1 MKNKLHWNY
10 VLRHCLS
17 TLLLA
22 PSVAQGLLYLIREN
36 AYQVVGLVEVYPIT
50 LLVSVV
56 FSFPTYLIYGV
67 ADYYLKK
74 RSVPNKTIKWILNS
88 IALVGIILTFSFLF
102 RLPQVEIMIGY
113 ALTSL
118 FFGVI
123 YRLK

>member
-1 MKNKLHWNY
+1 MKNKLHWSY
-10 VLRHCLS
+10 LLRHCLS

-22 PSVAQGLLYLIREN
+22 PSVVQGLLYLTREN
-36 AYQVVGLVEVYPIT
+36 AHQVVGLVEVYPIT
-50 LLVSVV
+50 LLVSIV
-56 FSFPTYLIYGV
+56 FSFPTYLVYGV

-74 RSVPNKTIKWILNS
+74 QGIPNKTIKKILIG
-88 IALVGIILTFSFLF
+88 IALIGIILTFSLLF
-102 RLPQVEIMIGY
+102 RMRQIEIMIGY

>member
-1 MKNKLHWNY
+1 MKNKLHWSY

-22 PSVAQGLLYLIREN
+22 PSVVQGLLYLTREN
-36 AYQVVGLVEVYPIT
+36 AHQVVGLVEVYPIT
-50 LLVSVV
+50 LLVSIV
-56 FSFPTYLIYGV
+56 FSFPTYLVYGV

-74 RSVPNKTIKWILNS
+74 QGIPNKTIKKILIG
-88 IALVGIILTFSFLF
+88 IALIGIILTFSLLF
-102 RLPQVEIMIGY
+102 RMRQIEIMIGY

>member
-1 MKNKLHWNY
+1 MKNKLHWSY
-10 VLRHCLS
+10 LLRHCLS

-22 PSVAQGLLYLIREN
+22 PSVVQGLLYLTREN
-36 AYQVVGLVEVYPIT
+36 AHQVVGLVEVYPIT
-50 LLVSVV
+50 LLVSIV
-56 FSFPTYLIYGV
+56 FSFPTYLVYGV

-74 RSVPNKTIKWILNS
+74 QGIPNKTIKRILIG
-88 IALVGIILTFSFLF
+88 IALIGIILTFSLLF
-102 RLPQVEIMIGY
+102 RMRQIEIMIGY